1 MASALVVGAINIG
14 LVLILSLFAFT
25 YLQPANLFYV
35 DVPILDGQ
43 PLEPEVLGLVFGV
56 ILVAYNGHLLV
67 SNGARVV
74 LSRDPSS
81 RSLIRGTAAAQATA
95 IFVYCLFVLAINGAV
110 APEVL
115 AGELGT
121 ALDPAGS
128 RSRGNYLRIGHD
140 VRPSRHGNGFDP
152 RLAGSL

>member
-67 SNGARVV
+67 RATALGSCLAAIPARV
-74 LSRDPSS
+74 R
-81 RSLIRGTAAAQATA
+81 
-95 IFVYCLFVLAINGAV
+95 
-110 APEVL
+110 
-115 AGELGT
+115 
-121 ALDPAGS
+121 
-128 RSRGNYLRIGHD
+128 
-140 VRPSRHGNGFDP
+140 
-152 RLAGSL
+152 